1 MKLTSR
7 GQAAAI
13 VAAALVVILLAVL
26 IWRLGPG
33 RPADD
38 GEIAVAQVYRD
49 TEQLLDSEGLDELP
63 QAQQDELRAELQDQ
77 LDALQPSE
85 RALEAADEQGA
96 PVGVSQA
103 DYVPGLPGAFL
114 SSARMIVHGPS
125 APPEQQVVL
134 SSIAAHRA
142 ATALELGADAKKV
155 ERAVPELTGDDAL
168 PAAQD
173 GQDPAPMAAGE
184 SPHPELALARQ
195 LGQARDADRTW
206 SHLPSHQRP
215 DSSAWAEALL
225 PVQDSDW
232 LAALEQRHPSVI
244 DGSPGMPEGFRDDP
258 DAARDRLIDQLQDT
272 ALAQIA
278 AASDPQAQEL
288 DSPSPDPGTAVLMRL
303 AIARAQDDQPVGPLP
318 GLQD

>member
-7 GQAAAI
+7 GRAAAI

-49 TEQLLDSEGLDELP
+49 TEQLLDSGGLDELP

-96 PVGVSQA
+96 PAGVSQA

-125 APPEQQVVL
+125 AAPEQQVVL

-142 ATALELGADAKKV
+142 ATAMELGADAKKV
-155 ERAVPELTGDDAL
+155 ERAMPNR
-168 PAAQD
+168 AATED
-173 GQDPAPMAAGE
+173 
-184 SPHPELALARQ
+184 
-195 LGQARDADRTW
+195 
-206 SHLPSHQRP
+206 P
-215 DSSAWAEALL
+215 DS
-225 PVQDSDW
+225 P
-232 LAALEQRHPSVI
+232 
-244 DGSPGMPEGFRDDP
+244 
-258 DAARDRLIDQLQDT
+258 AR
-272 ALAQIA
+272 
-278 AASDPQAQEL
+278 
-288 DSPSPDPGTAVLMRL
+288 
-303 AIARAQDDQPVGPLP
+303 
-318 GLQD
+318 